1 MLDSII
7 DAIQNILPLD
17 KFINQGYDFVMGLG
31 YLEKLIGGLVGG
43 IIVILGTF
51 ELIKKLSKL
60 IIVVAVIVGV
70 WFAFRSG
77 VFDNFIG

>member
-17 KFINQGYDFVMGLG
+17 KFIDQGYDFVMGLG

>member
-7 DAIQNILPLD
+7 DAIKNILPLD
-17 KFINQGYDFVMGLG
+17 NFIDQGYDFVMGLG